1 MDRGALLLVAHGS
14 ADPRAGATTR
24 ALARAVAAVRPGIDV
39 RASFLDHAGPRPGEV
54 LGALARHGHRCA
66 AVVPVL
72 LTSAF
77 HSRVDLPGVLTRAR
91 EGGLQLDAS
100 QADVLGPAAG
110 TTTPPLLLRALRRR
124 LAEAGPDAAGADGIV
139 LIAAGTRDAAARGAV
154 DVVARDLRIELGVP
168 CRAGFASGSA
178 VTAAVAVD
186 ELRDLGCRR
195 IAIASYFL
203 ARGRLYDAAVASAR
217 SRGALV
223 PAAEPLGSA
232 YDIARLVLERADAVT
247 YQYS

>member
-39 RASFLDHAGPRPGEV
+39 RASFLDHAGPRPDDV
-54 LGALARHGHRCA
+54 LFALSRHGHRSA

-72 LTSAF
+72 LTSAY
-77 HSRVDLPGVLTRAR
+77 HGRVDLPGVLARAR

-100 QADVLGPAAG
+100 QSDVLGPVDG
-110 TTTPPLLLRALRRR
+110 TTHPLLLRALRRR
-124 LAEAGPDAAGADGIV
+124 LAEAGTGDTDGVV
-139 LIAAGTRDAAARGAV
+139 LIAAGTRDDTARGSV
-154 DVVARDLRIELGVP
+154 DVVAGELQADLGVP
-168 CRAGFASGSA
+168 CRAGFASGSV

-195 IAIASYFL
+195 VAIASYFL
-203 ARGRLYDAAVASAR
+203 ARGRLYDTAVSSAR
-217 SRGALV
+217 SRGALL
-223 PAAEPLGSA
+223 PAAEPLGSDF
-232 YDIARLVLERADAVT
+232 DIARLVLERADAVT
-247 YQYS
+247 